1 MLILSRKVGEKIRI
15 GDNIEI
21 SLLEVKGRQARIGI
35 SAPQGLPIHRE
46 EVFQRIQEENIRA
59 AQSGPDMDELEKLSW

>member
-35 SAPQGLPIHRE
+35 RAPQGLPIHRE

-59 AQSGPDMDELEKLSW
+59 AQSRPDMDELEKLSW

>member
-35 SAPQGLPIHRE
+35 SAPHGLPIHRE

-59 AQSGPDMDELEKLSW
+59 AQSGSDMDELEKLSW